1 MTNVNDIFVLAEGE
15 KLPLETE
22 PSILLP
28 AMYDVVWST
37 VVFVIVFLLFWK
49 FVLPKFQEV
58 LAEREDRILSLIH
71 I

>member
-28 AMYDVVWST
+28 AMY
-37 VVFVIVFLLFWK
+37 
-49 FVLPKFQEV
+49 
-58 LAEREDRILSLIH
+58 LSLIH